1 MSERLTTL
9 MHETA
14 QRVHPRLQPPKELR
28 RRAERRQR
36 ARRGAAVI
44 AVAAAVIVAVL
55 TTGLGTAQQTY
66 WVPAQQPDEMPSQQQ
81 EWVPA
86 SGNTAVGDWEI
97 TAGPTVYSFGR
108 ATSGCEPAGTKC
120 PGFGISVVAINRAAV
135 PQETDTLVATGGF
148 TDGSQEVWRAECSRS
163 NLRNSARVP
172 RFVQPGQE
180 MRVYCTDAG
189 RPLESM
195 DNVDFSSV
203 NLIEN

>member
-1 MSERLTTL
+1 MTERLTTL

-14 QRVHPRLQPPKELR
+14 QRVHPRLQPPEELR
-28 RRAERRQR
+28 RRAERRR
-36 ARRGAAVI
+36 RTRRGAAVI

-66 WVPAQQPDEMPSQQQ
+66 WVPARQPDGVPAQQRD
-81 EWVPA
+81 WVPA

-97 TAGPTVYSFGR
+97 TAEPTVIGAGT

-120 PGFGISVVAINRAAV
+120 PGFYINVVAINRADVA
-135 PQETDTLVATGGF
+135 QEANSLVATGRY
-148 TDGSQEVWRAECSRS
+148 TDGSGEGWRAECR
-163 NLRNSARVP
+163 RVEP
-172 RFVQPGQE
+172 PGASQSVQPGQE
-180 MRVYCTDAG
+180 ARVVCDNAG
-189 RPLESM
+189 QPLESM